1 MTVMLSPSPRVLR
14 RTRAV
19 WSVVLC
25 MLAASTAAYD
35 GRSAADVE
43 VRLVGMR
50 GDGLN
55 SSAFPA
61 GHTVSGAN
69 DPHKASNATATA
81 TAKGGEWATSVDPG
95 QHLAKVSSPA
105 RLTASDDLR

>member
-1 MTVMLSPSPRVLR
+1 MAMVLSPSPRLLR
-14 RTRAV
+14 PTRAMWAIV
-19 WSVVLC
+19 FCL
-25 MLAASTAAYD
+25 LAASAAAFD
-35 GRSAADVE
+35 GRRAADVE
-43 VRLVGMR
+43 VRLVERRDG
-50 GDGLN
+50 GLN

-61 GHTVSGAN
+61 GHTISGAN

-95 QHLAKVSSPA
+95 QHLAKVSLPA